1 MFVDLFRLGYLPGLL
16 HSLWLIYEKMHAEE
30 RFGEG
35 GFICESSSRLH
46 NIAYTFTILSR
57 YRQRTLRTFVLW
69 KRLWPNQH
77 HRTMAQ
83 PETEFIPQRV
93 ICAVLRRDC
102 GFVFLSALVCN
113 PFAKSGCCGK
123 LSMVGLGLSP
133 HPVSRNFFSA
143 KVYLF

>member
-35 GFICESSSRLH
+35 GFICESSSWLH

-69 KRLWPNQH
+69 KRLWPTSTTELWRN
-77 HRTMAQ
+77 RKLNSSLNESYALYSA
-83 PETEFIPQRV
+83 ET
-93 ICAVLRRDC
+93 AVLYFFLRL
-102 GFVFLSALVCN
+102 FVILL
-113 PFAKSGCCGK
+113 
-123 LSMVGLGLSP
+123 
-133 HPVSRNFFSA
+133 RNLD
-143 KVYLF
+143 VVVN